1 MDMEAIIFGTGN
13 AMVTKCF
20 NTCFALRNGKEYFGV
35 DAGGGNGILVQYE
48 KANIDFK
55 KMHHMFF
62 THGHTDHVIGAVWIV
77 RKIATLMSTN
87 KFDGRF
93 DIYCHDEVAN
103 IIRTFTKM
111 TLTKKLF
118 SYVDNGIFINEV
130 KDGDT
135 IEACG
140 MKISFFDIAST
151 KAKQFGFAA
160 VLPDGQKFVCLGD
173 EPYNPRCEKY
183 ATGADWLLSEA
194 FCLYDDR
201 EIFKPYEKHHSTA
214 LDAGKLASQL
224 GVKNLVL
231 YHTEDKNLAVR
242 KERYTKEAASV
253 FDGKIYVPDDLERIK
268 IG

>member
-1 MDMEAIIFGTGN
+1 MSMDLIIMGTGN

-20 NTCFALRNGKEYFGV
+20 NTCFLMQNGDEYFAV

-48 KANIDFK
+48 KAGIDYTK
-55 KMHHMFF
+55 IHHMFF

-77 RKIATLMSTN
+77 RKIATLMSVGKYKGEFN
-87 KFDGRF
+87 
-93 DIYCHDEVAN
+93 IYCHDEVAN

-118 SYVDNGIFINEV
+118 AYVDREIIIHEV
-130 KDGDT
+130 KDGDKLK
-135 IEACG
+135 ACG
-140 MKISFFDIAST
+140 MDIEFFDILST

-160 VLPDGQKFVCLGD
+160 VLPDGQRFTCLGD
-173 EPYNPRCEKY
+173 EPYNQYCEKY
-183 ATGADWLLSEA
+183 AKGADWLLSEA
-194 FCLYDDR
+194 FCMYDDR

-214 LDAGKLASQL
+214 LDAGKLASEL

-242 KERYTKEAASV
+242 KERYSAEAKTV
-253 FDGKIYVPDDLERIK
+253 FDGNVFVPDDLERITL
-268 IG
+268 